1 MTNNDLI
8 SKLNKATGTL
18 TTNAGIISGYASSLP
33 ANDDEAT
40 EQHVTDTDTI
50 ANAVAALDTAI
61 GAIAWS

>member
-8 SKLNKATGTL
+8 SKLNKAAETL
-18 TTNAGIISGYASSLP
+18 ATNAGIVEGYKAALP
-33 ANDDEAT
+33 ADDDEAT